1 MFKIAIGATVL
12 FALLICLQNASASD
26 IEVTERQPIKVEF
39 EFDQSWEKVS
49 HSKTVDFWIDNKA
62 DKLIN
67 ATIETVHDYSNKI
80 CITPSPD
87 DFSIPAKGP
96 KRITLTIE
104 ILSPDAPE
112 RSHPEQ
118 VIINY
123 DGGIEKVDVT
133 VTITYCA
140 KIEVKS
146 PPSRKINFGRVPH
159 GTTKTLEKQI
169 TIKEVCGYKPVNVA
183 LKISGKNKNMVSS
196 SPRGTITVSANESKK
211 IDFTLKAP
219 VEPDH
224 NQYNWSFSI
233 SVGEKV
239 SETITIEAYIL
250 MLPKLRLYDEKL
262 EINIKFEPKGT
273 VLEYDRRIDVR
284 LRNDGDE
291 PMYFRKIDFPSSL
304 GGGIIVKKIDRP
316 NNVPEK
322 DSRNVE
328 LHVTVP
334 YDAPEG
340 RYYGRL
346 CIEATDKDG
355 KYNAGHGDVTITI
368 VIKWPVDFI
377 ISSSS
382 PYFTPSP
389 LSIDFES
396 LELKELGYEKKS
408 ADITL
413 TEFYRYKPV
422 RNLRFSESG
431 EYGEWLKEEV
441 DFFEIPPG
449 KSRTFTL
456 KIEPGLEAVPKS
468 YSWKYSISAYEI
480 GAKRIDVK
488 AKIVPMNI
496 PEMIEYLNSFR
507 ESPLHDGYPSSEVI
521 ISNGV
526 WMLEVVDESEIGAE
540 DWKKIPVL
548 MKGTLSLLSSLND
561 GITFSGEGKYGKA
574 VENLVSASV
583 STSTI
588 GSNSELNN
596 WDISGY
602 AKDISTGAD
611 RTTEEVLINEAR
623 MLELRGW
630 EIRRAIDYATANVIL
645 FSIGVEFEEDLNKG
659 VISEKLKSE
668 FKNKEFPLS
677 DNATVTKE
685 EGEWKITD
693 EKKFRIRKED
703 GKLNVYRDLK
713 EWENVLESA
722 FSYQYAATI
731 YGLLKDKEKRIECNY
746 EESRMMDK
754 HEELVSDATHF
765 RIEAEK
771 NIMNAEENDLIRIWN
786 TYLLLNPY
794 NYDTFSESYGSA
806 EKYLEDALKNYK
818 VAGESL
824 MSEDTEKKLNEVK
837 RKRSYILSLFFL
849 ACILYGAAF
858 FYTINRVIMG
868 TMAYMRDMYERE
880 VGDIIVK

>member
-1 MFKIAIGATVL
+1 MIRGWRRSLL
-12 FALLICLQNASASD
+12 FSGICVGLIFLCIFFC
-26 IEVTERQPIKVEF
+26 IEYARAEAEVVVTPDPIKVEF
-39 EFDQSWEKVS
+39 EFNKPKGEVFTREEKITISNEGVTNISDAVDYRCGGITISSLPYEIPAGESVEITLKIEAKSAELDIEPDPFNINVAGRDVTVNVRINYHAKLAVS
-49 HSKTVDFWIDNKA
+49 PPPSFGTKENMVSRTKETERT
-62 DKLIN
+62 
-67 ATIETVHDYSNKI
+67 ATIEEKYDYK
-80 CITPSPD
+80 
-87 DFSIPAKGP
+87 A
-96 KRITLTIE
+96 
-104 ILSPDAPE
+104 
-112 RSHPEQ
+112 
-118 VIINY
+118 
-123 DGGIEKVDVT
+123 VDVRISPSSRNENNWVTASLHSHT
-133 VTITYCA
+133 VEKGSSVNITFHLNLKPGERPDHNHYRWTFDISSDAEIYQRTITIDAYISMPA
-140 KIEVKS
+140 
-146 PPSRKINFGRVPH
+146 
-159 GTTKTLEKQI
+159 TLDVDKLTDKKLEIKFNKQ
-169 TIKEVCGYKPVNVA
+169 KG
-183 LKISGKNKNMVSS
+183 
-196 SPRGTITVSANESKK
+196 TVSAYEGL
-211 IDFTLKAP
+211 IDI
-219 VEPDH
+219 E
-224 NQYNWSFSI
+224 
-233 SVGEKV
+233 VG
-239 SETITIEAYIL
+239 
-250 MLPKLRLYDEKL
+250 
-262 EINIKFEPKGT
+262 NI
-273 VLEYDRRIDVR
+273 
-284 LRNDGDE
+284 GDE
-291 PMYFRKIDFPSSL
+291 PMNYTWRLDLDLPAENYLRAYPSS
-304 GGGIIVKKIDRP
+304 GSGSIHKKSKNIKIPIIARYDT
-316 NNVPEK
+316 PE
-322 DSRNVE
+322 R
-328 LHVTVP
+328 TYP
-334 YDAPEG
+334 
-340 RYYGRL
+340 
-346 CIEATDKDG
+346 G
-355 KYNAGHGDVTITI
+355 KLDVNAGTAGHKDVDITI
-368 VIKWPVDFI
+368 VIIWLVDFTV
-377 ISSSS
+377 SSTSS
-382 PYFTPSP
+382 YFTPSP
-389 LSIDFES
+389 LSIDFGS
-396 LELKELGYEKKS
+396 LELKELGYERKRVNL
-408 ADITL
+408 TL
-413 TEFYRYKPV
+413 TERYGYKPV
-422 RNLRFSESG
+422 RNLRLSKSG
-431 EYGEWLKEEV
+431 EYEEWLHDDK
-441 DFFEIPPG
+441 DLSEIPPG
-449 KSRTFTL
+449 KSRSFTL
-456 KIEPGLEAVPKS
+456 KIEPGLEAVPKT
-468 YSWKYSISAYEI
+468 YSWRYDISASEI
-480 GAKRIDVK
+480 SRKRMEIK

-496 PEMIEYLNSFR
+496 PEMIEYLNAFR
-507 ESPLHDGYPSSEVI
+507 ESPLHDSYPSSESI

-526 WMLEVVDESEIGAE
+526 EMLDVVERSEIGAE

-561 GITFSGEGKYGKA
+561 GIAFSEEENYGKA

-583 STSTI
+583 SASTI

-602 AKDISTGAD
+602 AKDISAGAD
-611 RTTEEVLINEAR
+611 KTTEEVLIDEAKK
-623 MLELRGW
+623 LENRGW
-630 EIRRAIDYATANVIL
+630 EIKRAIDYATANIIL
-645 FSIGVEFEEDLNKG
+645 FSIDVEFEEDLNKG